1 MIGLDTNVLVRYLV
15 KDDPRQASKASA
27 YIRSA
32 IERSETLFL
41 NHIVLC
47 EVVWVLESAYRYP
60 KNAVLDVLEK
70 VLLTKQFRIERKD
83 EVWAALEEYR
93 ENEGDFADY
102 LIGRANHSRGCEHTV
117 TFDQTLKGSQTFRV
131 L

>member
-15 KDDPRQASKASA
+15 KDDPRQAAKAAA
-27 YIRSA
+27 YIRDA
-32 IERSETLFL
+32 IERNETLFL

-47 EVVWVLESAYRYP
+47 ELVWVFELAYRYP
-60 KNAVLDVLEK
+60 KHTVLDVLEK
-70 VLLTKQFRIERKD
+70 VLLTKQFLIERKD
-83 EVWAALEEYR
+83 EVWAALGEFR
-93 ENEGDFADY
+93 EDHGDFADY

-117 TFDQTLKGSQTFRV
+117 TFDQTLKGSQTFRI